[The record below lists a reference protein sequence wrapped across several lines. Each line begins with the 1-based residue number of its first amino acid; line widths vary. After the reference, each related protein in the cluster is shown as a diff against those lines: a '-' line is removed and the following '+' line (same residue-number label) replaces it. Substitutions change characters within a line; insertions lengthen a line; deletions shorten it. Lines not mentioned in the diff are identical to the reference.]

1 MDAVS
6 VIRLA
11 LSVLTERV
19 ISILAL
25 GMACGLACWVMYT
38 PTWDRVV
45 TLGIFVLFAYLVIK
59 NKEHHHVGRKE
70 ASEAE

>member
-11 LSVLTERV
+11 LAVLSERL

-25 GMACGLACWVMYT
+25 GMACGLSCWVMYA
-38 PTWDRVV
+38 PTWDRVA
-45 TLGIFVLFAYLVIK
+45 TLGIFVLFAYLVIRT
-59 NKEHHHVGRKE
+59 KEIRHETGQT
-70 ASEAE
+70 S

>member
-11 LSVLTERV
+11 LSVLTERL

-25 GMACGLACWVMYT
+25 CMACGLSCWVMYI
-38 PTWDRVV
+38 PTWDRVA
-45 TLGIFVLFAYLVIK
+45 TLGIFVLFAYLVIR
-59 NKEHHHVGRKE
+59 NKENHHGTGKE
-70 ASEAE
+70 TSENA